1 VRAEAGDT
9 WTYVCVS
16 RHIINVRNTAPCSVE
31 SRRRPGHIASAAG
44 ATRRGHAD
52 AHTPAVRAATG
63 VSVASLAASAIIAA
77 AVHDAALTTC
87 QLAGCSVLALL
98 GCCLGAWWLAGRPAA
113 GWRRRGPGS
122 ARAASAARVAAA
134 SPPPANARCRSS
146 SARRAFGAARTAAT
160 CIASPLDHVA
170 AAWAAAP
177 LGRRRLPVSLP
188 PRRPRPMITAV
199 LVPPRTSSLALWP
212 SPPSS
217 LRWRAGDAR
226 VTAPTC
232 GWVVVGSASR
242 KQVCTRLEGPGLSGF
257 PRT

>member
-1 VRAEAGDT
+1 MD
-9 WTYVCVS
+9 VCVCLAPHHQRSEHRAVLSGVTTPPRPHRVGRRRDAS
-16 RHIINVRNTAPCSVE
+16 R
-31 SRRRPGHIASAAG
+31 SRRRSH
-44 ATRRGHAD
+44 TRRSRCHRCFCRFSRCLCHHRRRRPRRRPHHLSASWLLGAGL
-52 AHTPAVRAATG
+52 AWLLPGCVVAGWSPCCWLAEARTRQRSSG
-63 VSVASLAASAIIAA
+63 VGRPCCCRLAAPG
-77 AVHDAALTTC
+77 
-87 QLAGCSVLALL
+87 QCSLL
-98 GCCLGAWWLAGRPAA
+98 SSYR
-113 GWRRRGPGS
+113 
-122 ARAASAARVAAA
+122 
-134 SPPPANARCRSS
+134 RCRSS

-242 KQVCTRLEGPGLSGF
+242 KQVCTRLEGHGLSGF